1 MWLIV
6 LIRLPKIRHLIGN
19 KKGLFLALLIV
30 GGGLPLLF
38 L

>member
-1 MWLIV
+1 MLSIA
-6 LIRLPKIRHLIGN
+6 IRLPKISHLKGN